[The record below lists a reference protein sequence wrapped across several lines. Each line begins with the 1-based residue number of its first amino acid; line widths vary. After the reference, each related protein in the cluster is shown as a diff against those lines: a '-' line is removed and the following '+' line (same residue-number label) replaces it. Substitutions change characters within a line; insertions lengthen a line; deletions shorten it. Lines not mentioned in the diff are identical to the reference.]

1 MHLSHHAIGYHS
13 IMSSPP
19 PRMMQCMEVWG
30 GNAAIEH
37 AVQMAGLDAWVFSRP
52 YQNAQS
58 GGDVY
63 YLSACASD
71 RILRL
76 LVADVSGHGEA
87 VGALATQL
95 RKLMRRYVNHID
107 HLQFVRKMNDQF
119 VQLSQSGIFATAVVM
134 TYFAPTQRL
143 TICNAGHPRPLL
155 FRAKEKRWL
164 PLHREVLSSE
174 PINLPLGIIDMADY
188 ETFDETLAAGDFV
201 LCHTDSLIEAH
212 DADGNELGQAGL
224 LRLLNTIPVD
234 EPTKMIARLIDVIA
248 AQAPDNLAGD
258 DVTALLFAP
267 NQLSGKLSR
276 FGHRLWGSTRALG
289 AIVYGLATGAEDAPM
304 PDLRIA
310 NLGGMIFG
318 PLNRVWKT
326 KPK

>member
-1 MHLSHHAIGYHS
+1 MASA
-13 IMSSPP
+13 P

-87 VGALATQL
+87 VGDLATQL

-107 HLQFVRKMNDQF
+107 HVQFVRKMNDQF
-119 VQLSQSGIFATAVVM
+119 VHLSQSGIFATAVVM

-143 TICNAGHPRPLL
+143 
-155 FRAKEKRWL
+155 
-164 PLHREVLSSE
+164 
-174 PINLPLGIIDMADY
+174 
-188 ETFDETLAAGDFV
+188 
-201 LCHTDSLIEAH
+201 
-212 DADGNELGQAGL
+212 
-224 LRLLNTIPVD
+224 
-234 EPTKMIARLIDVIA
+234 
-248 AQAPDNLAGD
+248 
-258 DVTALLFAP
+258 
-267 NQLSGKLSR
+267 
-276 FGHRLWGSTRALG
+276 
-289 AIVYGLATGAEDAPM
+289 
-304 PDLRIA
+304 
-310 NLGGMIFG
+310 
-318 PLNRVWKT
+318 
-326 KPK
+326 